1 MKRVIFAIICLM
13 PLVLAGI
20 SVDAS
25 VNKTRLS
32 QTDRLEY
39 TIRIR
44 SNNRFDLSEPKA
56 PEIELFSF
64 VSTRSSSRSISTLSG
79 LRSERE
85 YIRTFTYSYIPLKV
99 GSTQIPAQRI
109 RVGNK
114 VYSTNPISIT
124 VIKSS
129 APPSQGS
136 SNALGG
142 NAIVDPFASWQG
154 GRMTGTTM
162 ILALPKRQTVYKGQP
177 TIVSYYL
184 YTDQMVRSFS
194 LNNEQDFP
202 GYGKSPFE
210 QPNSLDYEVV
220 NHQGKRFQRALIK
233 QIVLS
238 PNATGEL
245 RAPEI
250 TGSARIYEFGYM
262 SQTVRSEDA
271 WLDVLPLPEPQNIQG
286 FTGAVGNFKL
296 SYEISADEISLGEA
310 VTLSLRISG
319 RGNFNQFGNPSFP
332 ESDAQVSSPTSV
344 DNLKAGIEGSR
355 TLYYTIVP
363 SEKGTYSLPA
373 LRFAWFDPA
382 LRSYREY
389 STQAQPIK
397 VQSANVISYFS
408 GLLDGGKAQTLRPMI
423 ARDMYPPY
431 RNLMS
436 RFWYWLLAA
445 LILGATGV
453 GLYFSLLRI
462 KRQREPE
469 AYARLMADKVLQ
481 KFLRDSKT
489 ANNTDFYRIA
499 ESNLM
504 RYLSQ
509 KYGIANGLSTPQKM
523 ELLANMNIPA
533 GLITETQAF
542 IDNCER
548 HRFSPQQASADDIG
562 RDILLLQSIV
572 SAYSRLGGVK

>member
-1 MKRVIFAIICLM
+1 
-13 PLVLAGI
+13 
-20 SVDAS
+20 
-25 VNKTRLS
+25 
-32 QTDRLEY
+32 
-39 TIRIR
+39 
-44 SNNRFDLSEPKA
+44 
-56 PEIELFSF
+56 
-64 VSTRSSSRSISTLSG
+64 
-79 LRSERE
+79 
-85 YIRTFTYSYIPLKV
+85 
-99 GSTQIPAQRI
+99 
-109 RVGNK
+109 
-114 VYSTNPISIT
+114 
-124 VIKSS
+124 
-129 APPSQGS
+129 
-136 SNALGG
+136 
-142 NAIVDPFASWQG
+142 
-154 GRMTGTTM
+154 
-162 ILALPKRQTVYKGQP
+162 
-177 TIVSYYL
+177 
-184 YTDQMVRSFS
+184 
-194 LNNEQDFP
+194 
-202 GYGKSPFE
+202 
-210 QPNSLDYEVV
+210 
-220 NHQGKRFQRALIK
+220 
-233 QIVLS
+233 
-238 PNATGEL
+238 
-245 RAPEI
+245 
-250 TGSARIYEFGYM
+250 
-262 SQTVRSEDA
+262 
-271 WLDVLPLPEPQNIQG
+271 
-286 FTGAVGNFKL
+286 
-296 SYEISADEISLGEA
+296 
-310 VTLSLRISG
+310 TLSLRISG

-389 STQAQPIK
+389 CTKAQPIK

-423 ARDMYPPY
+423 ARDKYPPY

-548 HRFSPQQASADDIG
+548 HRFSPQQASTDDIG